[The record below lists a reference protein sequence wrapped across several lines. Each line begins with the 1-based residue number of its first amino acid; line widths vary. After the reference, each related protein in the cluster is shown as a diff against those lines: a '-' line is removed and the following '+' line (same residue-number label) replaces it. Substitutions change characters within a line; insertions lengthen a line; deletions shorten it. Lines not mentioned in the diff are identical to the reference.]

1 MLVSGC
7 LGIVAGAVV
16 AGWIKLPAVSLEF
29 CRRSLLTGAAVL
41 VVVAALS
48 GRPSLVLLTGALV
61 VLVWVVLAPGEMPER
76 AGLAL
81 AALGLLLFVVP
92 EMFYVVDSYGERLHR
107 MNTVFKAWIQAWVL
121 LAAAL
126 PVLLRVALPSRGL
139 RRAATVLLVVAAL
152 PHLLW
157 MVGNQVAGRPL
168 GLDGMAWMAEG
179 DRAVV
184 RFLREQPRPAA
195 VIEAVGGAY
204 TEYARLS
211 ANSGVP
217 ALIGWE
223 NHGLVWRGHGVTEE
237 TSRRAELVR
246 ELYSCGDAARV
257 REIVAGEGI
266 PLIAIGALERAD
278 FAEETLPA
286 VRAAGEL
293 VLDQAGGQV
302 VRIGGIAPVAT
313 EVDDG

>member
-1 MLVSGC
+1 
-7 LGIVAGAVV
+7 
-16 AGWIKLPAVSLEF
+16 
-29 CRRSLLTGAAVL
+29 
-41 VVVAALS
+41 
-48 GRPSLVLLTGALV
+48 
-61 VLVWVVLAPGEMPER
+61 
-76 AGLAL
+76 
-81 AALGLLLFVVP
+81 
-92 EMFYVVDSYGERLHR
+92 
-107 MNTVFKAWIQAWVL
+107 
-121 LAAAL
+121 
-126 PVLLRVALPSRGL
+126 
-139 RRAATVLLVVAAL
+139 VAAL

-157 MVGNQVAGRPL
+157 MAGNQLAGRPL

-195 VIEAVGGAY
+195 VVEAVGGAY

-223 NHGLVWRGHGVTEE
+223 NHELVWRGHGVTEE
-237 TSRRAELVR
+237 TSRRAALVR
-246 ELYSCGDAARV
+246 ELYSCGNAARI
-257 REIVAGEGI
+257 REIAVGEGI

-278 FAEETLPA
+278 FGEETLAA

-293 VLDQAGGQV
+293 VLDEAGGQV